1 MTSGLNQKFRS
12 SWRDLFRRKREERE
26 LDAELRFDL
35 EERSRAHIAAG
46 MNPQQARYC
55 AMQEFGSVGLAKEEC
70 RDARRTN
77 IIENA
82 YNDFRYALRVL
93 LKKPAFTV
101 VAILTLALGIGAN
114 SAIFSVV
121 DAVLL
126 KPLPFPDSNR
136 LLLAYEG
143 APDLGF
149 PKIEFSAPDL
159 QIFQREQKSFE
170 STATYQNKRFE
181 ISGAGEPERVSGA
194 RGQWNLFDVLG
205 VHPILGRTFTREED
219 SPGHDLTIISYA
231 LWQRKFGGSSDAIG
245 KTLDLDRMP
254 YTIVGVLP
262 RDFRFPLPGAYGS
275 SDPAELW
282 VPMAFT
288 KTELQGWG
296 MMFNNDVVAR
306 LKPGVTFQQA
316 AAEATTLAPRI
327 ESQFPADLL
336 KALHNPKLVLQVV
349 PLQTDVVGSVKPL
362 LLILQIAVAL
372 VLLIACAN
380 VALLL
385 LARASA
391 RSREIAIRIA
401 LGASRGRLVLQ
412 LLAESLLLAAG
423 GAAAGFALATWS
435 KTALLSFVPADAS
448 LPKQVPMDSRALLFT
463 LGIAIA
469 SALIFGLVPAF
480 EATRSGLQTPLQEG
494 GRGGSTSQRK
504 NRVQNIFVIAE
515 FALALILMI
524 GAGLLLRTFTKL
536 LRTDPGFQP
545 QHVLTMTVPLPA
557 HAYSQAAQVRG
568 FYQDAIA
575 RSMQL
580 PGVVSAA
587 VTNDI
592 PMHGNETDAF
602 WLEAP
607 DGSMVSAPA
616 VRQSIVLGDY
626 LRTMRIPLLRG
637 RDFTPD
643 DRSATQRVAIVSE
656 NLAKR
661 VWPSG
666 DAIGKRVRL
675 EGMTSPWT
683 TIVGI
688 AGDVPDSSLAA
699 ERMPHIYSP
708 YSQEPDSL
716 VADNIGGLL
725 RNMTLALRTQ
735 GDPATL
741 SAAVLNELHQLD
753 PSLAVTNVRTMQSD
767 LDSTLLPQ
775 RFNATLVGIYAS
787 VALLLALIGIY
798 GVLAYTVSQQMH
810 EIGVRM
816 AIGAQRRDILVLVLE
831 RGLILA
837 AIGAAIG
844 LAGAWG
850 VTRFMASL
858 LYGVQPRDP
867 WTFIGVTLVMA
878 LTALLACYL
887 PARRATRVDPIIALR
902 YE

>member
-1 MTSGLNQKFRS
+1 MTSGLSQRLRS
-12 SWRDLFRRKREERE
+12 AMRDIFSRKHDERDL
-26 LDAELRFDL
+26 DTELRFDL
-35 EERSRAHIAAG
+35 EQRTRANVAAG
-46 MNPQQARYC
+46 MSPKDAKFA
-55 AMQEFGSVGLAKEEC
+55 AMREFGSLGLAKEEC
-70 RDARRTN
+70 RDARGTN
-77 IIENA
+77 LVENA
-82 YNDFRYALRVL
+82 FNDFRYALRVL
-93 LKKPAFTV
+93 IKKPGFTA

-136 LLLAYEG
+136 LLLVYEG
-143 APDLGF
+143 IPDIGF
-149 PKIEFSAPDL
+149 PKTQFSAPDL
-159 QIFQREQKSFE
+159 QIFQREQQSFE

-181 ISGAGEPERVSGA
+181 ISGAGEPERVIGA

-205 VHPILGRTFTREED
+205 VHPILGRTFTRDED
-219 SPGHDLTIISYA
+219 APGHDVTILSYA
-231 LWQRKFGGSSDAIG
+231 LWQGKFGGSPAAIG
-245 KTLDLDRMP
+245 KTLNLDRVP

-288 KTELQGWG
+288 KTELEGWG
-296 MMFNNDVVAR
+296 TMFNNDVVAR
-306 LKPGVTFQQA
+306 LKPGVTVQQA
-316 AAEATTLAPRI
+316 AAEIATLAPRI
-327 ESQFPADLL
+327 ESQYPAEML
-336 KALHNPKLVLQVV
+336 KAVHNIKLVLQVV

-412 LLAESLLLAAG
+412 LLAESLLLATG
-423 GAAAGFALATWS
+423 GAAAGFALASWS

-448 LPKQVPMDSRALLFT
+448 LPNQVPMDSRVLLFT

-494 GRGGSTSQRK
+494 GRGNSTSRGRH
-504 NRVQNIFVIAE
+504 RVQNIFVITE

-557 HAYSQAAQVRG
+557 HAYPQAAQIRS
-568 FYQDAIA
+568 FYLGSIA

-580 PGVVSAA
+580 AGIVSAA
-587 VTNDI
+587 ISNDV
-592 PMHGNETDAF
+592 PMHGNEIDAF
-602 WLEAP
+602 WVEAP
-607 DGSMVSAPA
+607 DGSMKAAPA
-616 VRQSIVLGDY
+616 IRRSWILGDY
-626 LRTMRIPLLRG
+626 LHTMGIPLLRG
-637 RDFTPD
+637 RAFTPD
-643 DRSATQRVAIVSE
+643 DRAGTQRVAIISE

-661 VWPSG
+661 VWPDG
-666 DAIGKRVRL
+666 DAIGKHIRV
-675 EGMTSPWT
+675 EGSAGPWT

-699 ERMPHIYSP
+699 ERMPHVYSP
-708 YSQEPDSL
+708 YLQETDAQ
-716 VADNIGGLL
+716 VADNIGGGF
-725 RNMTLALRTQ
+725 RTMTLAARTS
-735 GDPATL
+735 GDPANL
-741 SAAVLNELHQLD
+741 SAAMVSELHQLD
-753 PSLAVTNVRTMQSD
+753 PSLAVTKVRTMQSD
-767 LDSTLLPQ
+767 LNSTLLPQ
-775 RFNATLVGIYAS
+775 RFNATLVGIYAG

-816 AIGAQRRDILVLVLE
+816 AIGAQRRDILALVLE
-831 RGLILA
+831 RGFILA
-837 AIGAAIG
+837 TIGAAIG
-844 LAGAWG
+844 LAGAWV
-850 VTRFMASL
+850 VTRFMATL
-858 LYGVQPRDP
+858 LYAVQPRDP
-867 WTFIGVTLVMA
+867 LTFAGVTLILA
-878 LTALLACYL
+878 FTALLACYL

-902 YE
+902 HE